1 MSAKL
6 SQPTPAPAVSLVDL
20 GFMDARFKLTEV
32 AAFLDRVQRHG
43 QDGDFRVRGLKGALA
58 LLQTDQPTRARA
70 VLEHFSD
77 PTTEPIARAPMQ
89 GALGAWPG
97 TDDAGQGQG

>member
-1 MSAKL
+1 
-6 SQPTPAPAVSLVDL
+6 
-20 GFMDARFKLTEV
+20 MDARFKLTEV

-43 QDGDFRVRGLKGALA
+43 QDDDFRVERLKGALA
-58 LLQTDQPTRARA
+58 LLQSGQSGRARA

-77 PTTEPIARAPMQ
+77 PTTEPIERAPIQ

-97 TDDAGQGQG
+97 PPAARQG